1 MVVNKRRKVH
11 KYRASV
17 THGGGHR
24 KKRRG
29 AGSRGGV
36 GNAGSGKRAGQKV
49 AGMNYKLGPYGF
61 NRGGAKP
68 KGETVNVGYFT
79 SEKLAV
85 LESEGK
91 ISKDGDM
98 YVLDLAKLGYA
109 KMLGTGACT
118 AAFKVVGTVSA
129 KAAEKIQSAGGSVE

>member
-11 KYRASV
+11 KYRAGV

-36 GNAGSGKRAGQKV
+36 GNAGTGKRAGQKV
-49 AGMNYKLGPYGF
+49 PSMDYKLGPHGF
-61 NRGGAKP
+61 HRGGSKP
-68 KGETVNVGYFT
+68 KGESINIGYFT
-79 SEKLAV
+79 SEKLSL
-85 LESEGK
+85 LEKKGDVSREGD
-91 ISKDGDM
+91 IFI
-98 YVLDLAKLGYA
+98 LDLAKLGYN
-109 KMLGTGACT
+109 KMLGTGSCT
-118 AAFKVVGTVSA
+118 SALKVVGMVSA